1 MSEKEN
7 IAALAALAHPG
18 RMAVFRLLARRT
30 PDTVSAGE
38 LNEALSLKPS
48 TLSVYL
54 GILTRAG
61 LIQQT
66 RRGRSLHYSIDL
78 ALTGSLIEYLVT
90 DCCRGRPELLTS
102 LISQPRPDEIT
113 GSQKIF
119 NVLFVC
125 TGNSTRSIFAEAI
138 LKAEGGGKFRAFSA
152 GTRPRATL
160 KPLASEVL
168 RAKGH
173 EISQFYPKSYDA
185 FYEVS
190 APRMDFV
197 FTVCDRAAN
206 EECPPLLGQPV
217 TAHWGMTDPSRTEG
231 TEAERALAFKQCY
244 ATMERRLKAF
254 TSLPFSSLSKIS
266 LQQELDFIG
275 QTPEKVG
282 VV

>member
-1 MSEKEN
+1 MNDKAN

-38 LNEALSLKPS
+38 LTKALSMKPS

-66 RRGRSLHYSIDL
+66 RRGRSLLYGIDL
-78 ALTGSLIEYLVT
+78 ALTGSLVDYLVN
-90 DCCRGRPELLTS
+90 DCCRGRPELLTA
-102 LISQPRPDEIT
+102 LLSQREQD
-113 GSQKIF
+113 GAASDQKVF

-138 LKAEGGGKFRAFSA
+138 LKAEGGTQFRAFSA
-152 GTRPRATL
+152 GTRPRAAL
-160 KPLASEVL
+160 KPFTEEVL

-173 EISQFYPKSYDA
+173 EMSQFYPKSYDA

-197 FTVCDRAAN
+197 LTVCDRAAN
-206 EECPPLLGQPV
+206 EECPPLLGRPV
-217 TAHWGMTDPSRTEG
+217 TAHWGMADPSKADG
-231 TEAERALAFKQCY
+231 TEAERAVAFKQCY

-254 TSLPFSSLSKIS
+254 TSLPFSSLSQIS
-266 LQQELDFIG
+266 LQRELDFIG
-275 QTPEKVG
+275 QTPEKMDAV
-282 VV
+282 